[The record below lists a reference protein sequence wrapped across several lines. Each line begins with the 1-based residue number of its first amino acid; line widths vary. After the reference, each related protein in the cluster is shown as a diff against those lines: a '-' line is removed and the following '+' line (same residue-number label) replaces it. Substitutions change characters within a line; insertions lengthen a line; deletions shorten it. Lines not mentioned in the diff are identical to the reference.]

1 MGIISLDPA
10 VQVILIPVIIFALS
24 FHEFS
29 HGWMAYRFGD
39 PTAKNAGRL
48 TLNPMAHLDIFGS
61 LALYFMGFGWAKPVP
76 VDPRYLANPKRDMMW
91 IALAG
96 PISNLIV
103 ALISGMLFS
112 IFLKFGIINVE
123 LVRMARF
130 FSDLPPLAQ
139 VLTMSLKINLV
150 LAIFNF
156 IPIPPLDG
164 SRILGGLIP
173 YKYQN
178 ELAKFEFYGP
188 RVLMGLIILSMFTRI
203 NIFSIIISPIMTIF
217 LKLFTFGIY

>member
-10 VQVILIPVIIFALS
+10 VQIILIPVIIFALS

-96 PISNLIV
+96 PISNLMV
-103 ALISGMLFS
+103 AFLSGVLLSILLRMGFISGQS
-112 IFLKFGIINVE
+112 
-123 LVRMARF
+123 
-130 FSDLPPLAQ
+130 S
-139 VLTMSLKINLV
+139 LTMVLIMSLQINLV

-164 SRILGGLIP
+164 SRILGGFIP

-178 ELAKFEFYGP
+178 ELAKFEYYGP
-188 RVLMGLIILSMFTRI
+188 RILMGLIILSMFTRF
-203 NIFSIIISPIMTIF
+203 NIFSVIISPIMTIF
-217 LKLFTFGIY
+217 LKLFTFGIF

>member
-1 MGIISLDPA
+1 MGIYALDPA

-29 HGWMAYRFGD
+29 HGWMAHRYGD

-48 TLNPMAHLDIFGS
+48 TLNPMAHLDVFGS
-61 LALYFMGFGWAKPVP
+61 MALYFMGFGWAKPVP
-76 VDPRYLANPKRDMMW
+76 VDPRYLANPKKDMMR

-96 PISNLIV
+96 PVSNLIV
-103 ALISGMLFS
+103 ALISGILLS
-112 IFLKFGIINVE
+112 ILLRFGLIGNQST
-123 LVRMARF
+123 LVV
-130 FSDLPPLAQ
+130 
-139 VLTMSLKINLV
+139 VLIMSLQINLV

-164 SRILGGLIP
+164 SRILEGLIP
-173 YKYQN
+173 YKYHN
-178 ELAKFEFYGP
+178 ELAKFEYYGP
-188 RVLMGLIILSMFTRI
+188 RVLMGLILLSMFTRF
-203 NIFSIIISPIMTIF
+203 NIFSVIISPIMTIF

>member
-29 HGWMAYRFGD
+29 HGWMAHRYGD
-39 PTAKNAGRL
+39 PTAKLAGRL

-61 LALYFMGFGWAKPVP
+61 LALYLMGFGWAKPVP
-76 VDPRYLANPKRDMMW
+76 VNPQYLANPKRDMMW

-96 PISNLIV
+96 PVSNLIV
-103 ALISGMLFS
+103 ALISGILLS
-112 IFLKFGIINVE
+112 VLLRLGLIGSQSP
-123 LVRMARF
+123 LVM
-130 FSDLPPLAQ
+130 
-139 VLTMSLKINLV
+139 VLIMSLQINLV

-164 SRILGGLIP
+164 SRILEGLIP
-173 YKYQN
+173 NKYHN
-178 ELAKFEFYGP
+178 ELAKFEYYGP
-188 RVLMGLIILSMFTRI
+188 RVLMGLIILSMFTRF
-203 NIFSIIISPIMTIF
+203 NIFAVVISPIMTIF

>member
-29 HGWMAYRFGD
+29 HGWMAHRYGD

-76 VDPRYLANPKRDMMW
+76 VDPRYLANPKKDMMR

-96 PISNLIV
+96 PVSNLIL
-103 ALISGMLFS
+103 AFISGILLS
-112 IFLKFGIINVE
+112 ILLRFGIIGSQSP
-123 LVRMARF
+123 MIM
-130 FSDLPPLAQ
+130 
-139 VLTMSLKINLV
+139 VLIMSLQINLV

-164 SRILGGLIP
+164 SRILEGMVP
-173 YKYQN
+173 NKYYN
-178 ELAKFEFYGP
+178 ELAKFEYYGP
-188 RVLMGLIILSMFTRI
+188 RVLFGLILISMFTRF
-203 NIFSIIISPIMTIF
+203 NIFSVIISPIMSIF

>member
-96 PISNLIV
+96 PVSNLMV
-103 ALISGMLFS
+103 AFLSGVLLSILLRMGFISGQS
-112 IFLKFGIINVE
+112 
-123 LVRMARF
+123 
-130 FSDLPPLAQ
+130 S
-139 VLTMSLKINLV
+139 LTMVLIMSLQINLV

>member
-10 VQVILIPVIIFALS
+10 VQVILIPVIVFALS

-29 HGWMAYRFGD
+29 HGWMAHRYGD

-61 LALYFMGFGWAKPVP
+61 LALYLMGFGWAKPVP

-96 PISNLIV
+96 PVSNLIV
-103 ALISGMLFS
+103 ALISGILLS
-112 IFLKFGIINVE
+112 IL
-123 LVRMARF
+123 LRMGLIGGQSA
-130 FSDLPPLAQ
+130 
-139 VLTMSLKINLV
+139 LTMVLIMSLQINRV

-178 ELAKFEFYGP
+178 ELAKFEYYGP
-188 RVLMGLIILSMFTRI
+188 RVLMGLIILSMFTRF
-203 NIFSIIISPIMTIF
+203 NIFSVIISPIMTIF

>member
-29 HGWMAYRFGD
+29 HGWMAYRYGD

-48 TLNPMAHLDIFGS
+48 TLNPMAHLDVFGS
-61 LALYFMGFGWAKPVP
+61 MALYFMGFGWAKPVP
-76 VDPRYLANPKRDMMW
+76 VDPRYLANPKKDMMR

-96 PISNLIV
+96 PVSNLIV
-103 ALISGMLFS
+103 ALISGILLS
-112 IFLKFGIINVE
+112 ILLRFGLIGNQST
-123 LVRMARF
+123 LVI
-130 FSDLPPLAQ
+130 
-139 VLTMSLKINLV
+139 VLIMSLQINLV

-164 SRILGGLIP
+164 SRILEGLVP
-173 YKYQN
+173 PKYHN
-178 ELAKFEFYGP
+178 ELVKFEYYGP
-188 RVLMGLIILSMFTRI
+188 RVLMGLILLSMFTRF
-203 NIFSIIISPIMTIF
+203 NIFSVIISPIMTIF

>member
-1 MGIISLDPA
+1 MGIYALDPA

-61 LALYFMGFGWAKPVP
+61 LALYLMGFGWAKPVP

-96 PISNLIV
+96 PVSNLIV
-103 ALISGMLFS
+103 ALVSGILLS
-112 IFLKFGIINVE
+112 VLLRLGLIG
-123 LVRMARF
+123 
-130 FSDLPPLAQ
+130 SQSPLLM
-139 VLTMSLKINLV
+139 VLIMSLQINLV

-178 ELAKFEFYGP
+178 ELAKFEYYGP
-188 RVLMGLIILSMFTRI
+188 RILMGLIILSMFTRF
-203 NIFSIIISPIMTIF
+203 NIFAVIISPIMTIF

>member
-29 HGWMAYRFGD
+29 HGWMAHRYGD

-48 TLNPMAHLDIFGS
+48 TLNPMAHLDVFGS
-61 LALYFMGFGWAKPVP
+61 MALYFMGFGWAKPVP
-76 VDPRYLANPKRDMMW
+76 VDPRYLANPKRDMMR

-96 PISNLIV
+96 PVSNLIV
-103 ALISGMLFS
+103 ALISGILLS
-112 IFLKFGIINVE
+112 ILLRFGLIGNQST
-123 LVRMARF
+123 LVV
-130 FSDLPPLAQ
+130 
-139 VLTMSLKINLV
+139 VLIMSLQINLV

-164 SRILGGLIP
+164 SRILEGLIP
-173 YKYQN
+173 YKYHN
-178 ELAKFEFYGP
+178 ELAKFEYYGP
-188 RVLMGLIILSMFTRI
+188 RVLMGLILLSMFTRF
-203 NIFSIIISPIMTIF
+203 NIFSVIISPIMTIF

>member
-1 MGIISLDPA
+1 MGIYALDPA

-29 HGWMAYRFGD
+29 HGWMAYRYGD
-39 PTAKNAGRL
+39 PTAKNVGRL
-48 TLNPMAHLDIFGS
+48 TLNPMAHLDVFGS
-61 LALYFMGFGWAKPVP
+61 LALYLMGFGWAKPVP

-103 ALISGMLFS
+103 ALVSGILLS
-112 IFLKFGIINVE
+112 VLLRIGLIG
-123 LVRMARF
+123 
-130 FSDLPPLAQ
+130 SQSPLLM
-139 VLTMSLKINLV
+139 VLIMSLQINLV

-178 ELAKFEFYGP
+178 ELAKFEYYGP
-188 RVLMGLIILSMFTRI
+188 RVLMGLIILSMFTRF
-203 NIFSIIISPIMTIF
+203 NIFSVIISPIMTIF

>member
-96 PISNLIV
+96 PVSNLIL
-103 ALISGMLFS
+103 ALISGILLS
-112 IFLKFGIINVE
+112 IFL
-123 LVRMARF
+123 RMGF
-130 FSDLPPLAQ
+130 ISDQ
-139 VLTMSLKINLV
+139 SSLTMVLIMSLQINLV

>member
-1 MGIISLDPA
+1 MGIYALDPA

-29 HGWMAYRFGD
+29 HGWMAFRFGD

-61 LALYFMGFGWAKPVP
+61 LALYLMGFGWAKPVP
-76 VDPRYLANPKRDMMW
+76 VDPRYLANPKKDMMW

-96 PISNLIV
+96 PVSNLIV
-103 ALISGMLFS
+103 ALISGILLS
-112 IFLKFGIINVE
+112 IL
-123 LVRMARF
+123 LRMGLIDGQ
-130 FSDLPPLAQ
+130 SSVTI
-139 VLTMSLKINLV
+139 VLIMSLQINLV

-164 SRILGGLIP
+164 SRILGGVVP
-173 YKYQN
+173 NKYHN
-178 ELAKFEFYGP
+178 ELAKFEYYGP
-188 RVLMGLIILSMFTRI
+188 RILMGLIILSMFTRL

>member
-96 PISNLIV
+96 PVSNLIL
-103 ALISGMLFS
+103 ALISGILLS
-112 IFLKFGIINVE
+112 IFL
-123 LVRMARF
+123 RMGF
-130 FSDLPPLAQ
+130 ISGQ
-139 VLTMSLKINLV
+139 SSLTMVLIMSLQINLV

>member
-1 MGIISLDPA
+1 MGIISLAPA

-29 HGWMAYRFGD
+29 HGWMANRYGD

-61 LALYFMGFGWAKPVP
+61 LALYLMGFGWAKPVP
-76 VDPRYLANPKRDMMW
+76 VNPQYLANPKRDMMW

-96 PISNLIV
+96 PVSNLIV
-103 ALISGMLFS
+103 ALISGILLS
-112 IFLKFGIINVE
+112 ILLRSGLISGQSSLTIV
-123 LVRMARF
+123 LV
-130 FSDLPPLAQ
+130 
-139 VLTMSLKINLV
+139 MSLQINLV

-164 SRILGGLIP
+164 SRILEGLVP
-173 YKYQN
+173 NKYHN
-178 ELAKFEFYGP
+178 ELAKFEYYGP
-188 RVLMGLIILSMFTRI
+188 RVLMGLIILSMFTRF
-203 NIFSIIISPIMTIF
+203 NIFAVVISPIMAIF

>member
-1 MGIISLDPA
+1 MGIYALDPA

-24 FHEFS
+24 FHEFA
-29 HGWMAYRFGD
+29 HGWMAYRYGD
-39 PTAKNAGRL
+39 PTAKNVGRL
-48 TLNPMAHLDIFGS
+48 TLNPMAHLDVFGS
-61 LALYFMGFGWAKPVP
+61 LALYLMGFGWAKPVP

-103 ALISGMLFS
+103 ALVSGILLS
-112 IFLKFGIINVE
+112 VLLRIGLIG
-123 LVRMARF
+123 
-130 FSDLPPLAQ
+130 SQSPLLM
-139 VLTMSLKINLV
+139 VLIMSLQINLV

-178 ELAKFEFYGP
+178 ELAKFEYYGP
-188 RVLMGLIILSMFTRI
+188 RVLMGLIILSMFTRF
-203 NIFSIIISPIMTIF
+203 NIFSVIISPIMTIF

>member
-96 PISNLIV
+96 PISNLMV
-103 ALISGMLFS
+103 AFLSGVLLSILLRMGFISGQS
-112 IFLKFGIINVE
+112 
-123 LVRMARF
+123 
-130 FSDLPPLAQ
+130 S
-139 VLTMSLKINLV
+139 LTMVLIMSLQINLV

>member
-1 MGIISLDPA
+1 MGIYALDPA

-29 HGWMAYRFGD
+29 HGWMAYRYGD

-61 LALYFMGFGWAKPVP
+61 LALYLMGFGWAKPVP

-96 PISNLIV
+96 PVSNLIV
-103 ALISGMLFS
+103 ALISGILLS
-112 IFLKFGIINVE
+112 ILLRLGFISGQ
-123 LVRMARF
+123 
-130 FSDLPPLAQ
+130 SP
-139 VLTMSLKINLV
+139 LTMVLIMSLQINLV

-164 SRILGGLIP
+164 SRILGGLIS

-178 ELAKFEFYGP
+178 ELAKFEYYGP
-188 RVLMGLIILSMFTRI
+188 RILMGLILLSMFTRF
-203 NIFSIIISPIMTIF
+203 NIFSVIISPIMTIF

>member
-76 VDPRYLANPKRDMMW
+76 IDPRYLANPKRDMMW

-96 PISNLIV
+96 PISNLMV
-103 ALISGMLFS
+103 AFLSGVLLSILLRMGFISGQS
-112 IFLKFGIINVE
+112 
-123 LVRMARF
+123 
-130 FSDLPPLAQ
+130 S
-139 VLTMSLKINLV
+139 LTMVLIMSLQINLV

>member
-29 HGWMAYRFGD
+29 HGWMAHRYGD

-48 TLNPMAHLDIFGS
+48 TLNPMAHLDLFGS
-61 LALYFMGFGWAKPVP
+61 LALYLMGFGWAKPVP
-76 VDPRYLANPKRDMMW
+76 VNPQYLANPKRDMMW

-96 PISNLIV
+96 PVSNLIV
-103 ALISGMLFS
+103 ALISGILLS
-112 IFLKFGIINVE
+112 VLLRLGLIG
-123 LVRMARF
+123 
-130 FSDLPPLAQ
+130 SQSPLIM
-139 VLTMSLKINLV
+139 VLIMSLQINLV

-164 SRILGGLIP
+164 SRILEGLIP
-173 YKYQN
+173 NKYHN
-178 ELAKFEFYGP
+178 ELAKFEYYGP
-188 RVLMGLIILSMFTRI
+188 RILMGLIILSMFTRF
-203 NIFSIIISPIMTIF
+203 NIFAVIISPIMTIF

>member
-29 HGWMAYRFGD
+29 HGWMAHRYGD
-39 PTAKNAGRL
+39 PTAKLAGRL

-76 VDPRYLANPKRDMMW
+76 VNPQYLANPKRDMMW

-96 PISNLIV
+96 PVSNLIL
-103 ALISGMLFS
+103 ALLSGILLSILLRSGIISGQSSLT
-112 IFLKFGIINVE
+112 VV
-123 LVRMARF
+123 LV
-130 FSDLPPLAQ
+130 
-139 VLTMSLKINLV
+139 MSLQINLV

-156 IPIPPLDG
+156 IPIAPLDG
-164 SRILGGLIP
+164 SRILEGLIP
-173 YKYQN
+173 NKYHN
-178 ELAKFEFYGP
+178 ELAKLEYYGP
-188 RVLMGLIILSMFTRI
+188 RVLMGLIILSMFTRF
-203 NIFSIIISPIMTIF
+203 NIFAVVISPIMTIF

>member
-1 MGIISLDPA
+1 MGIYALDPA

-29 HGWMAYRFGD
+29 HGWMAHRYGD
-39 PTAKNAGRL
+39 PTAKLAGRL

-61 LALYFMGFGWAKPVP
+61 LALYLMGFGWAKPVP
-76 VDPRYLANPKRDMMW
+76 VDPRNLHNPKRDMMW

-96 PISNLIV
+96 PVSNLIV
-103 ALISGMLFS
+103 ALISGILLS
-112 IFLKFGIINVE
+112 ILLRLGFISGQ
-123 LVRMARF
+123 
-130 FSDLPPLAQ
+130 SP
-139 VLTMSLKINLV
+139 LTMVLIMSLQINLV

-178 ELAKFEFYGP
+178 ELVKFEYYGP
-188 RVLMGLIILSMFTRI
+188 RILMGLIILSMFTRF
-203 NIFSIIISPIMTIF
+203 NIFSVIISPIMTIF

>member
-1 MGIISLDPA
+1 MGIYALDPA

-29 HGWMAYRFGD
+29 HGWMAYRYGD

-61 LALYFMGFGWAKPVP
+61 LALYLMGFGWAKPVP

-96 PISNLIV
+96 PVSNLIV
-103 ALISGMLFS
+103 ALISGILLS
-112 IFLKFGIINVE
+112 ILLRLGLI
-123 LVRMARF
+123 RGQ
-130 FSDLPPLAQ
+130 SS
-139 VLTMSLKINLV
+139 LTMVLIMSLQINLV

-178 ELAKFEFYGP
+178 ELAKFEYYGP
-188 RVLMGLIILSMFTRI
+188 RILMGLIILSMFTRF
-203 NIFSIIISPIMTIF
+203 NIFSVIISPIMTIF

>member
-29 HGWMAYRFGD
+29 HGWMAHRYGD

-48 TLNPMAHLDIFGS
+48 TLNPLAHLDVFGS
-61 LALYFMGFGWAKPVP
+61 LALYLMGFGWAKPVP

-96 PISNLIV
+96 PVSNLIL
-103 ALISGMLFS
+103 ALISGILLS
-112 IFLKFGIINVE
+112 IFL
-123 LVRMARF
+123 RMGF
-130 FSDLPPLAQ
+130 ISGQ
-139 VLTMSLKINLV
+139 SSLTMVLIMSLQINLV